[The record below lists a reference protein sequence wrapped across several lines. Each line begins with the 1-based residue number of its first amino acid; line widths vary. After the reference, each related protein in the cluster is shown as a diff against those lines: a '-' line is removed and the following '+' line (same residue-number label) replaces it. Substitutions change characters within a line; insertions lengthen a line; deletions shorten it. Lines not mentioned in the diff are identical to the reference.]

1 MKRIPLAVLSAAFC
15 AGISSVAAGAVQPV
29 VVWDGASPD
38 SNFST
43 LTRTV
48 DDNTY
53 TLDLLSGNNSVANDG
68 SCVRIGEGSAQG
80 IKVYNQN
87 GNLASDGAI
96 SIIIECSD
104 IPDTAD
110 GKRIAFGLLDDG
122 RYEED
127 NGIKIGLF
135 KTENNENAR
144 FAWVGKEWGKTSTG
158 FFTGARRIAMTYC
171 STNGT
176 SCCND
181 AGATFSA
188 ADLRSSLFTG
198 ITGIVIGGPDDGT
211 IFGAMTGMTVR
222 AVAVFTNELS
232 ETEIEDYV
240 FPSLITSNITVSGI
254 NSLYGNASEI
264 NLNLENGVTV
274 TGDTEFNA
282 STIHFHCKGSF
293 TMTPPA
299 GNTATFD
306 FSDVSGR
313 PIIEYS
319 ALPSVE
325 GSVFTSTKIPAF
337 VTDAA
342 QWTGTIVFKG
352 FSVTDFE
359 SNPYGNESSAV
370 RLENISGW
378 LRAPGNYT
386 FTNAVPV
393 ELAGTLSINNGNSA
407 NTDNPKRCTFF
418 KKISGNGMIYA
429 DGPANKAVIVI
440 QDASEFTGNIGLYGK
455 LIVFGNAMPSF
466 ADNNEFTGME
476 GSIWVMEGA
485 SVTAQPPSG
494 NWWAV
499 KGIKLAGELK
509 TESLDKLGGGTYIT
523 TSDTGVFT
531 FLTTSQT
538 KDHTMSYDRITGTG
552 TLRYADGGGNNWRT
566 LSPTNFP
573 TTMVCENNLSAGLI
587 LTTQGENTIGSLA
600 GSGSIRSDW
609 GGSWNVAS
617 RSLNILQSKDTEY
630 SGVFHSDDRISTV
643 TVSPGVASSGT
654 LTLSGTQTVS
664 NDLIVAAGAKV
675 DISGK
680 WIGAVESNGGLQLSG
695 GVITG
700 NASIGGDLYGSG
712 TIDGNLQLGNG
723 SVVNISAYGD
733 ILHVNGDIA
742 MAGEVVFALPSGSPV
757 EYGEGLIECDGE
769 IDFSSA
775 TVKVKIGESVF
786 MPQLVKIGKRLA
798 FYPGMTI
805 RLK

>member
-15 AGISSVAAGAVQPV
+15 AGISTVAAGAVQPI

-48 DDNTY
+48 GDNIY

-68 SCVRIGEGSAQG
+68 SFVRIGEGSAQG

-87 GNLASDGAI
+87 GNLASDGAL

-144 FAWVGKEWGKTSTG
+144 FAWVGKEWGETSTG

-188 ADLRSSLFTG
+188 AGLKSAQFTG
-198 ITGIVIGGPDDGT
+198 ITGIVIGGPDGGT

-232 ETEIEDYV
+232 NTEIEDYI
-240 FPSLITSNITVSGI
+240 FPSLITSDITVSEI

-342 QWTGTIVFKG
+342 QWTGTIAFKG

-393 ELAGTLSINNGNSA
+393 ELAGTLSINNGMSA
-407 NTDNPKRCTFF
+407 NTSNPKRCTVF
-418 KKISGNGMIYA
+418 KKISGNGTIYA
-429 DGPANKAVIVI
+429 DGTANKAVIVI
-440 QDASEFTGNIGLYGK
+440 QDASEFTGNIGLNGK
-455 LIVFGNAMPSF
+455 LIVFGDAMPSF

-485 SVTAQPPSG
+485 SVTVQPPSG

-509 TESLDKLGGGTYIT
+509 TESLDKIGGGTYIT

-531 FLTTSQT
+531 FVTSSGTVDDQAV
-538 KDHTMSYDRITGTG
+538 SYARITGTG
-552 TLRYADGGGNNWRT
+552 TLRYADGGNNNWRT
-566 LSPTNFP
+566 LSQTDFP
-573 TTMVCENNLSAGLI
+573 TGLICENNLTAGLI
-587 LTTQGENTIGSLA
+587 LKTAGGDHTIGSLA
-600 GSGSIRSDW
+600 GSGKIRSDW
-609 GGSWNVAS
+609 GAGN
-617 RSLNILQSKDTEY
+617 RNLKILQAKDTTY
-630 SGVFHSDDRISTV
+630 SGVFHFDDRIGTV
-643 TVSPGVASSGT
+643 TVAPGTSTAGT
-654 LTLSGTQTVS
+654 LTLSGTQTVG
-664 NDLIVAAGAKV
+664 NDLVVESGAKV
-675 DISGK
+675 NITGK
-680 WIGAVESNGGLQLSG
+680 WIGAVESSG
-695 GVITG
+695 DLNLAAGATITG
-700 NASIGGDLYGSG
+700 NADVSGDLSGSG
-712 TIDGNLQLGNG
+712 TIEGNLHLDDG
-723 SVVNISAYGD
+723 SVVAIPAYGT
-733 ILHVNGDIA
+733 ILHATGNLTLS
-742 MAGEVVFALPSGSPV
+742 GEVVFALPAGSPV
-757 EYGEGLIECDGE
+757 NYGEGLISADGA
-769 IDFSSA
+769 IDFSAA